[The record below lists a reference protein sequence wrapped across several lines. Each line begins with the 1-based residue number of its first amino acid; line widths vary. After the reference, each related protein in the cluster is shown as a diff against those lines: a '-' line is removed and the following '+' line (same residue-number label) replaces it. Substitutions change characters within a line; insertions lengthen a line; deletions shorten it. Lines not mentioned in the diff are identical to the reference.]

1 MKLQQQQMDKKEK
14 QYDEYIW
21 KMEREQDV
29 EKLVR
34 KKLEME
40 KMREQQTLMDDVLR
54 KKDLE
59 LQMVAIEVE
68 KKDESSGYMLKKALL
83 RAEVLQK
90 QIENGAL
97 DMKTQGLLV
106 ESILNKNPENEM
118 IRK

>member
-40 KMREQQTLMDDVLR
+40 KMREQ
-54 KKDLE
+54 
-59 LQMVAIEVE
+59 
-68 KKDESSGYMLKKALL
+68 
-83 RAEVLQK
+83 
-90 QIENGAL
+90 
-97 DMKTQGLLV
+97 
-106 ESILNKNPENEM
+106 
-118 IRK
+118 